1 MVAGRGFWIL
11 VWYGILV
18 LGLIGLWASINWGR
32 RLKWQN
38 LDELL
43 RAIGTIQV
51 SIGMLLLLYGT
62 AERVATG
69 LLGLALGVFV
79 AAFVAGRNL
88 PPPKPRDDDDDD
100 SELNFTLPPPG
111 HPEPEPEPE
120 PESEHPVPAGDR
132 FP

>member
-1 MVAGRGFWIL
+1 MVAGRGFWIF

-18 LGLIGLWASINWGR
+18 LGLIGLWASIIWGR

-43 RAIGTIQV
+43 RAVGTIQV
-51 SIGMLLLLYGT
+51 SVGMLLLLYGL
-62 AERVATG
+62 AERFATG

-88 PPPKPRDDDDDD
+88 PPRRREDDGD
-100 SELNFTLPPPG
+100 ELDLGLPDPPPETA
-111 HPEPEPEPE
+111 EPPH
-120 PESEHPVPAGDR
+120 EHSVPAGDR
-132 FP
+132 FS

>member
-1 MVAGRGFWIL
+1 MVAGRGFWIF

-32 RLKWQN
+32 RLRWQN

-43 RAIGTIQV
+43 RAVGTIQV

-88 PPPKPRDDDDDD
+88 PPPRPREDEGDDAD
-100 SELNFTLPPPG
+100 FTLPSPPQ
-111 HPEPEPEPE
+111 EPAEPR
-120 PESEHPVPAGDR
+120 EHSVPAGDR
-132 FP
+132 FS

>member
-18 LGLIGLWASINWGR
+18 LGLIGLWASILWGR
-32 RLKWQN
+32 RLRWQN

-51 SIGMLLLLYGT
+51 SVGMLLLLYGA
-62 AERVATG
+62 AERLATG

-88 PPPKPRDDDDDD
+88 PPPRREDDDDYTDVD
-100 SELNFTLPPPG
+100 LGTPG
-111 HPEPEPEPE
+111 PGLEPVERR
-120 PESEHPVPAGDR
+120 EHSVSAGDR
-132 FP
+132 FS

>member
-1 MVAGRGFWIL
+1 MVAGRGFWIF

-18 LGLIGLWASINWGR
+18 LGLIGLWASIIWGR

-43 RAIGTIQV
+43 RALGTIQV
-51 SIGMLLLLYGT
+51 SVGMLLLLYGL
-62 AERVATG
+62 AERFATG

-88 PPPKPRDDDDDD
+88 PPPRRREDDGD
-100 SELNFTLPPPG
+100 ELDLGLPDAPPG
-111 HPEPEPEPE
+111 TAEPPH
-120 PESEHPVPAGDR
+120 EHSVPAGDR
-132 FP
+132 FS

>member
-1 MVAGRGFWIL
+1 MVAGRGFWIF

-18 LGLIGLWASINWGR
+18 LGLIGLWASILWGR

-43 RAIGTIQV
+43 RALGTIQV
-51 SIGMLLLLYGT
+51 SIGMLLLLYGI
-62 AERVATG
+62 AERFATG

-88 PPPKPRDDDDDD
+88 PPPRPREDEGDDFDL
-100 SELNFTLPPPG
+100 SLPTPPQA
-111 HPEPEPEPE
+111 PAEPR
-120 PESEHPVPAGDR
+120 ESREHSVPAGDR
-132 FP
+132 FS

>member
-1 MVAGRGFWIL
+1 MVAGRGFWIF
-11 VWYGILV
+11 VWYAILV
-18 LGLIGLWASINWGR
+18 LGLVGLWASILWGR

-51 SIGMLLLLYGT
+51 SIGMLLLLYGR
-62 AERVATG
+62 AGRLATG

-88 PPPKPRDDDDDD
+88 PPPRRPDDDDMLD
-100 SELNFTLPPPG
+100 L
-111 HPEPEPEPE
+111 PE
-120 PESEHPVPAGDR
+120 PESAPPAPLPGTVDEPEQPLSVGNR
-132 FP
+132 TP

>member
-18 LGLIGLWASINWGR
+18 LGLIGLWASILWGR

-51 SIGMLLLLYGT
+51 SVGMLLLLYDT

-88 PPPKPRDDDDDD
+88 PPPRPHEDDT
-100 SELNFTLPPPG
+100 ELNFPMR
-111 HPEPEPEPE
+111 
-120 PESEHPVPAGDR
+120 ESRPDIPVEDRQTGVAVGDR
-132 FP
+132 SS